1 MTFQVE
7 AMRSRWTA
15 RNTRTGNT
23 RLGACP
29 ALTLLL
35 RRTICSHLRR
45 SRLEKILNVFQRI
58 HLRFFLACGLASCRT
73 SFASSR
79 TAVPDRLLGESGFTL
94 VELAIILVI
103 VGILATLAVPTYRQA
118 VVKAQ
123 EAVLKQNLF
132 TLREM
137 LDQYRADK
145 GRFPQS
151 LSDLVAQGYL
161 RAVPLDPL
169 TRSATTWQEIMDEV
183 EEGVLDVHSASTLVA
198 TNGIPYNEW

>member
-1 MTFQVE
+1 M
-7 AMRSRWTA
+7 
-15 RNTRTGNT
+15 
-23 RLGACP
+23 
-29 ALTLLL
+29 
-35 RRTICSHLRR
+35 
-45 SRLEKILNVFQRI
+45 
-58 HLRFFLACGLASCRT
+58 
-73 SFASSR
+73 
-79 TAVPDRLLGESGFTL
+79 PDRLLGESGFTL